1 MAAPFLAAAL
11 LFFLV
16 FVFSDSLPAKMPAA
30 VIRIIGSGMGKSLTR
45 KLRVHSWDYFRQKM
59 SIDLWPQRLRNQ
71 TRKEVRPEIGPERHS
86 GWAAG
91 PDCFRAVIRTKTIR
105 SEPAVSSIFAVRHP
119 DYIRGWGYQDE
130 AIRGMSPTHAFH
142 RNGFGADFKKSVRE
156 DWP

>member
-1 MAAPFLAAAL
+1 LAAFALRVAAPFLAAAL

-59 SIDLWPQRLRNQ
+59 SIDLWPQR
-71 TRKEVRPEIGPERHS
+71 
-86 GWAAG
+86 
-91 PDCFRAVIRTKTIR
+91 IR